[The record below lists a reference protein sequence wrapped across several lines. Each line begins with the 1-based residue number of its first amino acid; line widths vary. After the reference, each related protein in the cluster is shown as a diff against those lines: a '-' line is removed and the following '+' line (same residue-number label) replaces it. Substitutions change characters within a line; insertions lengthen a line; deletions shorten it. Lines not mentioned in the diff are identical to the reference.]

1 MQRRN
6 FFKSVMAMA
15 GLTAGLAASGTA
27 RAAIPKNKQKVVY
40 HLSDAEKVS
49 FVLSNIQNHI
59 AGVGGPEYVEIVLVV
74 HGPALKAF
82 HQAAADPAVKQSVDN
97 LKEEGVSLDA
107 CANTMKAQKIDI
119 SGLLAGFTK
128 VDQGGVVRIAELQGD
143 GYVYLRP

>member
-1 MQRRN
+1 MQRRS
-6 FFKSVMAMA
+6 FFKSMLAM
-15 GLTAGLAASGTA
+15 TALAASS
-27 RAAIPKNKQKVVY
+27 AAGGAQAAMPKKKQKVVY

-82 HQAAADPAVKQSVDN
+82 HAALADPAVKQAVSN
-97 LKEEGVSLDA
+97 IKEEGVSLDA
-107 CANTMKAQKIDI
+107 CANTMAAQKVDEK
-119 SGLLAGFTK
+119 GLLPGFVK
-128 VDQGGVVRIAELQGD
+128 VDQGGVVRIAQLQGN

>member
-1 MQRRN
+1 MERRS
-6 FFKSVMAMA
+6 FFKSLLAM
-15 GLTAGLAASGTA
+15 TALAAGSAAGGAQAATA
-27 RAAIPKNKQKVVY
+27 KNKQKVVY
-40 HLSDAEKVS
+40 HLSDAEKVA

-82 HQAAADPAVKQSVDN
+82 HAALADPAVAKAVGN

-107 CANTMKAQKIDI
+107 CANTMKAQKIDEK
-119 SGLLAGFTK
+119 GLLPGFVK
-128 VDQGGVVRIAELQGD
+128 VDQGGVVRIAQLQGD

>member
-1 MQRRN
+1 MQRRG
-6 FFKSVMAMA
+6 FFKSVMAMSA
-15 GLTAGLAASGTA
+15 LAAGAVVGGAAQAATA
-27 RAAIPKNKQKVVY
+27 KKQKVVY
-40 HLSDAEKVS
+40 HLSDAEKVA

-82 HQAAADPAVKQSVDN
+82 HAALADPAVAKTVGN

-107 CANTMKAQKIDI
+107 CANTMKAQKVDEK
-119 SGLLAGFTK
+119 GLLPGFVK
-128 VDQGGVVRIAELQGD
+128 VDQGGLVRIAQLQGE

>member
-1 MQRRN
+1 MERRS
-6 FFKSVMAMA
+6 FFKSVLAM
-15 GLTAGLAASGTA
+15 TGLAAGVAGGGTA
-27 RAAIPKNKQKVVY
+27 WAATATKKQKVVY
-40 HLSDAEKVS
+40 HLSDAEKVP

-82 HQAAADPAVKQSVDN
+82 HQAVADPAVKQAIGN

-107 CANTMKAQKIDI
+107 CANTMKAQKVDEK
-119 SGLLAGFTK
+119 GLLPGFVK
-128 VDQGGVVRIAELQGD
+128 VDQGGVVRIAQLQGD